1 MLDNNIEPL
10 LQRVRAIMPDL
21 EVEQF
26 ERNHEGTINDVLIVN
41 RNLVF
46 RFAKAEKYIP
56 LLAAEMKIL
65 DFVRPRLGLSVP
77 TPVYRS
83 SDCIVYPLLGGQTLS
98 RKMVLAF
105 DENAENDV
113 ASQIGTFLYRLHNME
128 ISNLD
133 WEIPPTRARV
143 KRESW
148 LDVRESVKARIYP
161 LLQNYQIEWVE
172 DLLNTALED
181 PDFFEYKP
189 ALIHGDLASY
199 HFLFDEQERRI
210 TGVIDFGMAGM
221 GDSASD
227 IGILISI
234 YGESFVRKLQ
244 KSYPDLE
251 KCLPRARFYAQAL
264 ELEWTLLGI
273 ETGETFWFT
282 AHLAGAR
289 DIQS

>member
-1 MLDNNIEPL
+1 MSDTTESL
-10 LQRVRAIMPDL
+10 LQRARAIIPDL
-21 EVEQF
+21 EIERF
-26 ERNHEGTINDVLIVN
+26 ERNREGTINDVLIVN
-41 RNLVF
+41 RSLVF
-46 RFAKAEKYIP
+46 RFAKAKKYIP

-65 DFVRPRLGLSVP
+65 DLVRPHLGLSVP

-98 RKMVLAF
+98 RKMVLGF
-105 DENAENDV
+105 DESAQNDI
-113 ASQIGTFLYRLHNME
+113 AAQIGTFLYRLHSME

-133 WEIPPTRARV
+133 WKIPPTRALV
-143 KRESW
+143 KRQSW
-148 LDVRESVKARIYP
+148 LDVQARVKARIYP

-172 DLLNTALED
+172 DLLNTALDD
-181 PDFFEYKP
+181 PDFFVYKP

-199 HFLFDEQERRI
+199 HFLFDEQERKI
-210 TGVIDFGMAGM
+210 TGVIDFGMAGI
-221 GDSASD
+221 GDPASD

-251 KCLPRARFYAQAL
+251 KCLPRARFYAQGL
-264 ELEWTLLGI
+264 ELEWTLLGL
-273 ETGETFWFT
+273 ENGETFWFT

-289 DIQS
+289 DIQP

>member
-1 MLDNNIEPL
+1 MSDNTEAL

-21 EVEQF
+21 KIEQI
-26 ERNHEGTINDVLIVN
+26 ERNHEGTINDILIVN

-46 RFAKAEKYIP
+46 RFARAEKYIP
-56 LLAAEMKIL
+56 LLQAELKIL
-65 DFVRPRLGLSVP
+65 DLVRPHLGLSVP
-77 TPVYRS
+77 TPVYTS

-98 RKMVLAF
+98 RKLVLGF
-105 DENAENDV
+105 DESVRNDL
-113 ASQIGTFLYRLHNME
+113 AAQIGAFLYRLHNLE
-128 ISNLD
+128 ISDLD

-143 KRESW
+143 KRSSW
-148 LDVRESVKARIYP
+148 LEVKESVKARLYP

-199 HFLFDEQERRI
+199 HFLFDEQEHKI
-210 TGVIDFGMAGM
+210 TGVIDFGMAGI
-221 GDSASD
+221 GDPASD

-251 KCLPRARFYAQAL
+251 KCLPRARFYAQGL
-264 ELEWTLLGI
+264 ELEWTLLGL

-289 DIQS
+289 DIQA